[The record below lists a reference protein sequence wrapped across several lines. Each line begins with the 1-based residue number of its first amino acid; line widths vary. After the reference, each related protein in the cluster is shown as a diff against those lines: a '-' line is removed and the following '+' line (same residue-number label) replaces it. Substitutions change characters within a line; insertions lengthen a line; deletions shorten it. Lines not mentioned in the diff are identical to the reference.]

1 MTFSIGQ
8 NFNKDLLEYSDKQT
22 KHHDSEKAIK
32 LTYDLQYRL
41 AHYFQ
46 NNDKEIL
53 LKSQKN
59 SGMKDE
65 YGKNVPLG
73 GEINFLRHGPDNLSG
88 TCKGLIC
95 NEFPFWGTLNEKKT
109 DDKEDKENFENM
121 DNTIDQPHL
130 MDQPELIE
138 NFTMLGQKEHLSGKN
153 TKTLTIVIIV
163 VLILLLLM
171 GGFIILY
178 KRRN

>member
-22 KHHDSEKAIK
+22 KHNDSEKAIK

-95 NEFPFWGTLNEKKT
+95 NEFPFWGTLNDKKT
-109 DDKEDKENFENM
+109 DYQEDQEDQE
-121 DNTIDQPHL
+121 NTIDQPQL

-138 NFTMLGQKEHLSGKN
+138 NFTMLGQKEHLDGKN
-153 TKTLTIVIIV
+153 SKTLMIVIIV
-163 VLILLLLM
+163 VLILLALL
-171 GGFIILY
+171 GGFILY
-178 KRRN
+178 KKS